1 MISGTA
7 KLAAVSKV
15 LAGKSLQQNFL
26 ADIGET
32 LRVAAIGNRHRHP
45 DNILQRAAGALQ
57 CLLEILESLADLS
70 VEVAGERGS
79 RIVDKADVAGEPY
92 RLAAFSD
99 DRRRERVFCFPGRL
113 DDRFL
118 QRHFWSPS
126 FAWTLRTAHGGG

>member
-79 RIVDKADVAGEPY
+79 RIVEPTWPASHIVLPPSVMTAGENEY
-92 RLAAFSD
+92 FASQDGSMIVFFKGISGLHRSHGHSERHMAAD
-99 DRRRERVFCFPGRL
+99 
-113 DDRFL
+113 
-118 QRHFWSPS
+118 
-126 FAWTLRTAHGGG
+126 